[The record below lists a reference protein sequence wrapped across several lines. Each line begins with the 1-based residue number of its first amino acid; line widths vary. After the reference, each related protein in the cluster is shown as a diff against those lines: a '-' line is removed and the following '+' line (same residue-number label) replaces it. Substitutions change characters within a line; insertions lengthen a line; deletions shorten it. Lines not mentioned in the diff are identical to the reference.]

1 MLAFRPR
8 LCSSAAWKMLVG
20 LLTSLT
26 LERQD
31 VNVPGLNE
39 TKLPV
44 INQAIRELATG
55 ASNSLSQ
62 VTLRASLTTTVVSDP
77 LAAPESHVDL
87 CPLTANAAAAQATTY
102 VSARARGSFTL
113 THASAASTDRTFSYR
128 ISRT

>member
-1 MLAFRPR
+1 M
-8 LCSSAAWKMLVG
+8 
-20 LLTSLT
+20 
-26 LERQD
+26 
-31 VNVPGLNE
+31 NIPGLNE
-39 TKLPV
+39 TRLAI

-62 VTLRASLTTTVVSDP
+62 VTLTAFATTTVVNDP
-77 LAAPESHVDL
+77 LAAPESHIDL

-113 THASAASTDRTFSYR
+113 THASGASADRTFSYR